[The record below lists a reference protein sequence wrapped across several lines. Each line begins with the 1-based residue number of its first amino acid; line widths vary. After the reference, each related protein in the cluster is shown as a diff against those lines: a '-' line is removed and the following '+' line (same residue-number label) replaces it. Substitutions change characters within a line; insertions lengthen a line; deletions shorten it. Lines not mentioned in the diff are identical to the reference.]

1 VITRVGA
8 AVPCFA
14 LGACTTQA
22 GYHGMQSSQRQ
33 QCQKID
39 DRDERARCEKDAAL
53 PYDDYREQTAG
64 QRKP

>member
-1 VITRVGA
+1 MITRVV
-8 AVPCFA
+8 AVVLCIA

-22 GYHGMQSSQRQ
+22 WYHGLQSSQRQ

-53 PYDDYREQTAG
+53 PYDAYREQSGA
-64 QRKP
+64 QKKP